1 MMRAWVERLS
11 RGIVLKRRLP
21 ASVGGAQL
29 YVSPDAQLKYLKLTT
44 DAFDKDLLQL
54 AQDHVKSDSIVWD
67 VGANVGVFT
76 FAAAGLAKHGQVIA
90 IEADRW
96 LAELIR
102 RSCRLP
108 ANRALAIT
116 VLQAAVSA
124 TNGVAE
130 FVIARRGRASNYLAD
145 AGGWSQSGGERE
157 RTHVATLTLDS
168 LLASFPRPTFLKID
182 VEGAE
187 AMVLRG
193 ATRLLNEVRPA
204 LYIEVGKENSDEVTR
219 LLKGAN
225 YRLFDSTRPIGG
237 QQPLPRCVQD
247 TLAVPA

>member
-1 MMRAWVERLS
+1 MRAIVERLS
-11 RGIVLKRRLP
+11 RGVVLKRRLP

-29 YVSPDAQLKYLKLTT
+29 YVSPDAQLKYLKLAA
-44 DAFDKDLLQL
+44 DAFDADLLRL
-54 AQDHVKSDSIVWD
+54 AQDHVKRDSVVWD

-76 FAAAGLAKHGQVIA
+76 FAAAGLAKDGHVFA
-90 IEADRW
+90 IEADSW

-108 ANRALAIT
+108 ENRSLGIT
-116 VLQAAVSA
+116 VLPAAVSA
-124 TNGVAE
+124 SNGVAE
-130 FVIARRGRASNYLAD
+130 FVIARRGRASNYLAE

-168 LLASFPRPTFLKID
+168 LLESFRRPTFLKID

-193 ATRLLNEVRPA
+193 ATRLLQEVRPA

-219 LLKGAN
+219 VLQAAN
-225 YRLFDSTRPIGG
+225 YRLFDSTRPISG
-237 QQPLPRCVQD
+237 QQPLERCVQD

>member
-1 MMRAWVERLS
+1 MMRALVERLS

-29 YVSPDAQLKYLKLTT
+29 YVSPDAQLKYLKVAA
-44 DAFDKDLLQL
+44 DAFDTGLLQL

-76 FAAAGLAKHGQVIA
+76 FAAAGLAKEGHVFA
-90 IEADRW
+90 IEADSW
-96 LAELIR
+96 LADLIR
-102 RSCRLP
+102 RSCRLH
-108 ANRALAIT
+108 ANRTLAVT
-116 VLQAAVSA
+116 VLSAAVSA

-130 FVIARRGRASNYLAD
+130 FVIARRGRASNYLAN

-168 LLASFPRPTFLKID
+168 LLESFTRPTFLKID

-187 AMVLRG
+187 VMVLRG

-204 LYIEVGKENSDEVTR
+204 LYIEVGQENSDAVTR
-219 LLKGAN
+219 MLHASN
-225 YRLFDSTRPIGG
+225 YRLFDSTRPMHG
-237 QQPLPRCVQD
+237 QQPLAKCVQD
-247 TLAVPA
+247 TLAIPA

>member
-1 MMRAWVERLS
+1 M
-11 RGIVLKRRLP
+11 IKRRLP

-29 YVSPDAQLKYLKLTT
+29 YVSPDAQLKYLKLAA
-44 DAFDKDLLQL
+44 DAFDTELLRL
-54 AQDHVKSDSIVWD
+54 ARDHVKHDSIVWD
-67 VGANVGVFT
+67 IGANVGVFT
-76 FAAAGLAKHGQVIA
+76 FAAAGLARSGHVFA
-90 IEADRW
+90 IEADNW

-108 ANRALAIT
+108 ENRALGIT
-116 VLQAAVSA
+116 VLSAAVSA

-130 FVIARRGRASNYLAD
+130 FAIARRGRASNYLVD

-168 LLASFPRPTFLKID
+168 LVDSFARPTFLKID

-204 LYIEVGKENSDEVTR
+204 LYIEVGKENSEEVTR
-219 LLKGAN
+219 LLQTSN
-225 YRLFDSTRPIGG
+225 YRLFDSTRSIDG
-237 QQPLPRCVQD
+237 QQPLARCVQD
-247 TLAVPA
+247 TLALPA